1 MVLPKASKSTPALGR
16 GIMNVLNAHHQNR
29 QAAAKMWSS
38 AHKCSLFLKKSVVK
52 KTKGSK
58 KRALRANKALNAH
71 TIKALASGAA
81 ANAAVLA
88 QQEAQLFRCDVV
100 SEDRRYPVLPSMSK
114 AVCGLLET
122 AFSAYMSEAFGMSV
136 DLKDAT
142 GKHKK
147 VTIKCAMAAMD
158 SLNDRIANAT
168 SFVPSNVVP
177 RIPLPKTTKKVKAA
191 VVVDEAADGDAAAVE
206 PEA

>member
-1 MVLPKASKSTPALGR
+1 
-16 GIMNVLNAHHQNR
+16 
-29 QAAAKMWSS
+29 MWSS
-38 AHKCSLFLKKSVVK
+38 AHKCSLFLKKSGVK
-52 KTKGSK
+52 KSGTKGK

-122 AFSAYMSEAFGMSV
+122 AFSAYMSEAFGMAV

-142 GKHKK
+142 GKNKK
-147 VTIKCAMAAMD
+147 VTQKAAMAAMD

-168 SFVPSNVVP
+168 SFVPSNVVA
-177 RIPLPKTTKKVKAA
+177 RIPLPKTTKKAKAVVEEAA
-191 VVVDEAADGDAAAVE
+191 VMDAAAAVE
-206 PEA
+206 PVA